1 MEDKLLNLIN
11 RYENVKQSIIATAKK
26 SFFKSKVNL
35 IVVAKGRTK
44 IEIEALINQG
54 QIDFAENYIN
64 SETMINWGYLKN
76 KYPQIKVHFIGH
88 IQTNK
93 LNKILQIADFIHSI
107 DSINIIDYLIKKEIN
122 DKKCF
127 LQIKFDEGENRSGI
141 FYKKM
146 EEYIVYCAENKFNI
160 VGFMVILPKTC
171 DVNLVFS
178 FVKNLSFKYK
188 LNDLSMGMTED
199 YVEAILNGANY
210 VRVGRKIFEGC

>member
-11 RYENVKQSIIATAKK
+11 RYEKVKQSIIATAKK

-44 IEIEALINQG
+44 TEIEELINQG
-54 QIDFAENYIN
+54 QVDFAENYIN
-64 SETMINWGYLKN
+64 SETMFNWVYLKN
-76 KYPQIKVHFIGH
+76 KYPQIKIHFIGH

>member
-11 RYENVKQSIIATAKK
+11 RYEKVKQSIIATSKK

-107 DSINIIDYLIKKEIN
+107 DSMNIIDYFIKKEIN

-127 LQIKFDEGENRSGI
+127 LQIKFDELRNRSGV
-141 FYKKM
+141 FYKNI
-146 EEYIVYCAENKFNI
+146 EEYILYCKKNKFNI
-160 VGFMVILPKTC
+160 DGFMVVLPKIC

-178 FVKNLSFKYK
+178 FVKSLSFKYK

-210 VRVGRKIFEGC
+210 VRVGRKIFEGF

>member
-1 MEDKLLNLIN
+1 MEDRLLNMIN
-11 RYENVKQSIIATAKK
+11 RYENVKKSIIETSKK
-26 SFFKSKVNL
+26 SFFKSKVHL

-44 IEIEALINQG
+44 TEIEELINKG

-64 SETMINWGYLKN
+64 SETMFNWVYLKN
-76 KYPQIKVHFIGH
+76 KYPQIKIHFIGH

-141 FYKKM
+141 FYKKI
-146 EEYIVYCAENKFNI
+146 EEYIVYCAENKLNI
-160 VGFMVILPKTC
+160 VGFMVILPKIC
-171 DVNLVFS
+171 DVNLLFS

-188 LNDLSMGMTED
+188 INDLSMGMTED

>member
-1 MEDKLLNLIN
+1 MEDRLLNLIN
-11 RYENVKQSIIATAKK
+11 RYENVKQSIIETAKK
-26 SFFKSKVNL
+26 SFFKSKVHL

-44 IEIEALINQG
+44 TEIEELINQG
-54 QIDFAENYIN
+54 QVDFAENYIN
-64 SETMINWGYLKN
+64 SETMFNWVYLKN
-76 KYPQIKVHFIGH
+76 KYPQIKIHFIGH

-188 LNDLSMGMTED
+188 LNDLRMGMTED

>member
-11 RYENVKQSIIATAKK
+11 RYEKVKQSIIATSKK

-107 DSINIIDYLIKKEIN
+107 DSMNIIDYFIKKEIN
-122 DKKCF
+122 NKKCF
-127 LQIKFDEGENRSGI
+127 LQIKFDEGENRSGV
-141 FYKKM
+141 FYKNI
-146 EEYIVYCAENKFNI
+146 EEYILYCKKNKFNI
-160 VGFMVILPKTC
+160 DGFMVVLPKIC

-178 FVKNLSFKYK
+178 FVKSLSFKYK

>member
-11 RYENVKQSIIATAKK
+11 RYEKVKQSIIATSKK

>member
-11 RYENVKQSIIATAKK
+11 RYEKVKQSIIATSKK

-107 DSINIIDYLIKKEIN
+107 DSMNIIDYFIKKEIN
-122 DKKCF
+122 NKKCF
-127 LQIKFDEGENRSGI
+127 LQIKFDELGNRSGI
-141 FYKKM
+141 FYKNI
-146 EEYIVYCAENKFNI
+146 EEYILYCKKNKFNI
-160 VGFMVILPKTC
+160 DGFMVVLPKIC

-178 FVKNLSFKYK
+178 FVKSLSFKYK

-210 VRVGRKIFEGC
+210 VRVGRKIFEGF

>member
-1 MEDKLLNLIN
+1 MEDRLLNLIN
-11 RYENVKQSIIATAKK
+11 RYENVKQSIIETAKK
-26 SFFKSKVNL
+26 SFFKSKVHL

-44 IEIEALINQG
+44 TEIEELINQG
-54 QIDFAENYIN
+54 QVDFAENYIN
-64 SETMINWGYLKN
+64 SETMFNWVYLKN
-76 KYPQIKVHFIGH
+76 KYPQIKIHFIGH

-127 LQIKFDEGENRSGI
+127 LQIKFDENENRSGI

>member
-1 MEDKLLNLIN
+1 M
-11 RYENVKQSIIATAKK
+11 
-26 SFFKSKVNL
+26 F
-35 IVVAKGRTK
+35 
-44 IEIEALINQG
+44 
-54 QIDFAENYIN
+54 
-64 SETMINWGYLKN
+64 NWVYLKN
-76 KYPQIKVHFIGH
+76 KYPQIKIHFIGH

>member
-1 MEDKLLNLIN
+1 MEDRLLNLIN
-11 RYENVKQSIIATAKK
+11 RYENVKQSIIETAKK
-26 SFFKSKVNL
+26 SFFKSKVHL

-44 IEIEALINQG
+44 TEIEELINQG
-54 QIDFAENYIN
+54 QVDFAENYIN
-64 SETMINWGYLKN
+64 SETMFNWVYLKN
-76 KYPQIKVHFIGH
+76 KYPQIKIHFIGH

-122 DKKCF
+122 DKKFF
-127 LQIKFDEGENRSGI
+127 LQIKFDENENRSGI
-141 FYKKM
+141 FYKKI

>member
-1 MEDKLLNLIN
+1 MEDRLLNLIN
-11 RYENVKQSIIATAKK
+11 RYENVKQSIIETAKK
-26 SFFKSKVNL
+26 SFFKSKVHL

-44 IEIEALINQG
+44 TEIEELINQG
-54 QIDFAENYIN
+54 QVDFAENYIN
-64 SETMINWGYLKN
+64 SETMFNWVYLKN
-76 KYPQIKVHFIGH
+76 KYPQIKIHFIGH

-122 DKKCF
+122 DKKFF
-127 LQIKFDEGENRSGI
+127 LQIKFDENENRSGI

>member
-1 MEDKLLNLIN
+1 MEDRLLNLIN
-11 RYENVKQSIIATAKK
+11 RYENVKQSIIETAKK
-26 SFFKSKVNL
+26 SFFKSKVHL

-44 IEIEALINQG
+44 TEIEELINQG
-54 QIDFAENYIN
+54 QVDFAENYIN
-64 SETMINWGYLKN
+64 SETMFNWVYLKN
-76 KYPQIKVHFIGH
+76 KYPQIKIHFIGH

-122 DKKCF
+122 DKKFF